1 MFSSLRLLRFS
12 AAPVLILRNGP
23 NFSTG
28 SSISAAILIFNT
40 GRSISAASVSILSS
54 GCFDLSEMQGVAS
67 VLIEL
72 TQEVQELEES
82 ITNKVHHLISRM
94 TAAEHVQDAEQHL
107 QRLEESVEGIRGL
120 VEGVRMKLTE
130 VGGSR
135 ELVLVTQETVL
146 CQQHQQE
153 QQQQQQVLQWHPED
167 QQQEKSQRQQQQPQ
181 QQLLKQLECQS
192 CQVRIPRGG
201 HGSSL
206 TGAKRRM
213 RTMDAQLQQQIV
225 KVQRI
230 ERGLQS
236 LATFHSTQLLK
247 GFTTLDLSALPS
259 PSYHTLVFHLLSL
272 SLHHSASLS
281 TVSTLKAYPSIT
293 TPCLQQIIVLNL
305 PALKKLDLSNCTR
318 LVDSDLPL
326 IARFT
331 QLTHLCLA
339 GCTGFRFGAA
349 APYPVT
355 SSAPNLA
362 NLTDFANLTNL
373 ASLTNL
379 ANLTS
384 LTNLTKL
391 RRLNLSRTA
400 VGDEGMAVWCQL
412 TGITILDLRH
422 CARITCRAMYHIC
435 QLQHL
440 DTLNLAWVAHSAAGF
455 AANSAGYSD
464 SVPGE

>member
-281 TVSTLKAYPSIT
+281 TQLHSPG
-293 TPCLQQIIVLNL
+293 
-305 PALKKLDLSNCTR
+305 R
-318 LVDSDLPL
+318 L
-326 IARFT
+326 
-331 QLTHLCLA
+331 
-339 GCTGFRFGAA
+339 
-349 APYPVT
+349 
-355 SSAPNLA
+355 
-362 NLTDFANLTNL
+362 
-373 ASLTNL
+373 
-379 ANLTS
+379 
-384 LTNLTKL
+384 
-391 RRLNLSRTA
+391 
-400 VGDEGMAVWCQL
+400 
-412 TGITILDLRH
+412 
-422 CARITCRAMYHIC
+422 
-435 QLQHL
+435 
-440 DTLNLAWVAHSAAGF
+440 
-455 AANSAGYSD
+455 
-464 SVPGE
+464 